1 MAFHGAAHGRRA
13 PTPIASAFLIAAH
26 FRLIYMAGLYLH
38 RFSMDWVRSAMLVF
52 CHVRTERQFSRNLG
66 RFTTKENFHMQAAN
80 LSFAVRL
87 ASADQDF
94 RDACTVRAIAY
105 GHHDPE
111 MGPRF
116 GDVEQLD
123 VAEGTVV
130 LLCRDQATGQCMGT
144 ARIQVS
150 GFGPL
155 TLESSLMLPPWV
167 SSRLRAQISRLAVVP
182 GASNVVKLLLMKASY
197 QYCLA
202 TQVRWMVIGA
212 RSAALIRNYRSLG
225 FQDVFEP
232 GSWHVL
238 ASGGGLPHQILALDV
253 AGARDAWQETKN
265 RLLAF
270 MTETEHADVQVFAAN
285 DEHAP
290 ARLAA
295 LAA

>member
-1 MAFHGAAHGRRA
+1 LA
-13 PTPIASAFLIAAH
+13 
-26 FRLIYMAGLYLH
+26 
-38 RFSMDWVRSAMLVF
+38 
-52 CHVRTERQFSRNLG
+52 N
-66 RFTTKENFHMQAAN
+66 TT
-80 LSFAVRL
+80 
-87 ASADQDF
+87 QDF
-94 RDACTVRAIAY
+94 HDACTVRAIAY

-111 MGPRF
+111 MGPKF

-130 LLCRDQATGQCMGT
+130 LLCRDQATGECLGT

-155 TLESSLMLPPWV
+155 TLESSLTLPDWL
-167 SSRLRAQISRLAVVP
+167 SGRLRAQISRLAVVP
-182 GASNVVKLLLMKASY
+182 GANNVVKLLLMKASY

-225 FQDVFEP
+225 FKDVFEP
-232 GSWHVL
+232 GSWHAL

-265 RLLAF
+265 RLLGF
-270 MTETEHADVQVFAAN
+270 MTEIDHADVQLGAAN
-285 DEHAP
+285 DDQGMSRSTELVA
-290 ARLAA
+290 
-295 LAA
+295 